1 MGSGG
6 LKTLEQ
12 MRNNPRNNW
21 NIADFEKVCSALA
34 DYGVMM
40 RPPARGSHYKVT
52 CDGIDDILT
61 VPARR
66 PIKPIYVKRFVSMM
80 DSIIERA
87 KNEENGGQSA
97 A

>member
-6 LKTLEQ
+6 LKTRTTRL
-12 MRNNPRNNW
+12 RATW
-21 NIADFEKVCSALA
+21 
-34 DYGVMM
+34 
-40 RPPARGSHYKVT
+40 
-52 CDGIDDILT
+52 IDDILT